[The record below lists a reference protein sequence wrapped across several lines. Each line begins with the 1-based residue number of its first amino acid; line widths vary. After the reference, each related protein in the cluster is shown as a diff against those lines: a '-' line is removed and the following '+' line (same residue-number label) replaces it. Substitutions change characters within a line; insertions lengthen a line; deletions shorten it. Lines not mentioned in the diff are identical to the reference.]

1 MREEFVTNDVAL
13 VLQGGGTRGAFTA
26 GVLDVFMENHIL
38 FPYVIGTSA
47 GALNG
52 VNYLSQDIGRSKYV
66 STELMRDKKFISFR
80 NLLTKGSFFDFT
92 YLFFTVPKEKYPFN
106 SGAFH
111 SSSVEF
117 IAVATAVKDGKV
129 AYFKKGETKEFYK
142 ALAASSSLPLTARPV
157 DVEGELYLDGGVD
170 AAIPFRKP
178 LEDGFKK
185 IVIVATRA
193 KGFRKGKHR
202 KKSGVLAWF
211 MYRKHKTFRKA
222 MAHTNESYNR
232 DADEMDALEEN
243 GTAFVIRPDTAPD
256 VKTME
261 KDQEKLLILYEQGRK
276 VAERLLPDM
285 LAFVGKKNA

>member
-66 STELMRDKKFISFR
+66 STELMLDKKFISFR
-80 NLLTKGSFFDFT
+80 NLFTKGSFFDFK

-185 IVIVATRA
+185 LVIVQTRA

-202 KKSGVLAWF
+202 KKSDVIAWF
-211 MYRKHKTFRKA
+211 MYRKYKTFRKA
-222 MAHTNESYNR
+222 MVHTNESYNR
-232 DADEMDALEEN
+232 DAEEVEKLEEN
-243 GTAFVIRPDTAPD
+243 GTAFVIRPDCAPD

-261 KDQEKLLILYEQGRK
+261 KDQEKLLILYEQGRN
-276 VAERLLPDM
+276 VAERVLPDM
-285 LAFVGKKNA
+285 FAFLGKKNG